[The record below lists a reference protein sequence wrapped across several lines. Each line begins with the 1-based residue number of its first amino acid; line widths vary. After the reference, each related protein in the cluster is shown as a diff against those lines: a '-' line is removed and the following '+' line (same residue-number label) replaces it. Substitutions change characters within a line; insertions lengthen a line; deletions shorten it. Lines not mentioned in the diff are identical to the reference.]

1 MASSAAALI
10 DDARRRLAAAQAPR
24 ERLGVRQEGRRLLGF
39 GRAARILPVGEAWHV
54 GVLLIADHEVFA
66 TGEVLRARAE
76 AVRGYTAE
84 SQRARS
90 ERAAAAFRGGFA
102 EGEPVHLDWTAVDLA
117 RVDGGAASGPLAGGA
132 GGVTVAF
139 ATGAR
144 MPLSAYLDDR
154 IALLP

>member
-10 DDARRRLAAAQAPR
+10 DDARRRLAAARAPR

-39 GRAARILPVGEAWHV
+39 GRATRILPVGDAWHV
-54 GVLLIADHEVFA
+54 GVLLIADEEVFA

-102 EGEPVHLDWTAVDLA
+102 EGEPVHLGWSAVDVA
-117 RVDGGAASGPLAGGA
+117 RVDGGEVSGPLARDGDVVA
-132 GGVTVAF
+132 VTF
-139 ATGAR
+139 AAGAR
-144 MPLSAYLDDR
+144 MPLAAYLDDR
-154 IALLP
+154 ISLQF

>member
-10 DDARRRLAAAQAPR
+10 DDARRRLTAAGTPR

-39 GRAARILPVGEAWHV
+39 GRAARILPVGDAWHV
-54 GVLLIADHEVFA
+54 GVLLIADEEVFA

-102 EGEPVHLDWTAVDLA
+102 EGEPVHLDWTAIDLT
-117 RVDGGAASGPLAGGA
+117 RVDGGGASGPLAAAA
-132 GGVTVAF
+132 GDVTVTF
-139 ATGAR
+139 AAGAR